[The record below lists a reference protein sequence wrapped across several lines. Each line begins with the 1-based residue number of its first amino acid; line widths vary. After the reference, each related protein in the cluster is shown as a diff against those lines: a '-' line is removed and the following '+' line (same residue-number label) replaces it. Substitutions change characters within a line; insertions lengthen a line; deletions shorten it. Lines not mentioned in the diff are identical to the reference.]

1 MAMSVTESSRKSPF
15 VIEWR
20 DSFRVSIPQVDMEH
34 RHLFQLVKELD
45 LATVERT
52 IEELLD
58 YVVMHFSNE
67 QELMERCGYPGFEQH
82 LKLHEQFGNQVAEF
96 LGNGEPW
103 SEARVQT
110 VRRFLNKWLIG
121 HIMTHDLRF
130 GRWYLDRANKPLVEH
145 VSAAPPRRG
154 FLARLLDRRSA

>member
-1 MAMSVTESSRKSPF
+1 MIVADPTKKSPF

-20 DSFRVSIPQVDMEH
+20 DSFRVNIPQVDLEH

-45 LATVERT
+45 PSTVERT

-67 QELMERCGYPGFEQH
+67 QDLMEASGYPGFEEH

-96 LGNGEPW
+96 LGSGEPW
-103 SEARVQT
+103 SESRVQS
-110 VRRFLNKWLIG
+110 VRAFLNKWLIG
-121 HIMTHDLRF
+121 HILTHDLRF
-130 GRWYLDRANKPLVEH
+130 GRWYLDQANTRMHREAPVPN
-145 VSAAPPRRG
+145 PPRS
-154 FLARLLDRRSA
+154 FLAKLFDRQNR